1 MKKCDACTT
10 PRLCTIDN
18 ICYVE
23 DTRMVKQKLAG
34 LKHEFESTSE
44 ITRDR
49 HGSPEFYAM
58 LEKMAD
64 MHDKKSRDYTSED
77 DPFGNYHFAGRLG
90 QLFNNA
96 EDAGFVARI
105 GEKMYRLANLENSNK
120 EVQNEPIEDTEIDL
134 CTIMTLWMASR
145 RARRS

>member
-1 MKKCDACTT
+1 MAKQSK
-10 PRLCTIDN
+10 PESRL
-18 ICYVE
+18 
-23 DTRMVKQKLAG
+23 
-34 LKHEFESTSE
+34 FEPETAK
-44 ITRDR
+44 DR

-58 LEKMAD
+58 LERMAD
-64 MHDKKSRDYTSED
+64 MHDKKSRDYASED

-105 GEKMYRLANLENSNK
+105 GEKMYRLANLENSNNK